1 MKKIFVVALSLFCHF
16 TFAQEHFS
24 GISTSNRVGI
34 LNVNINPA
42 ELTNLSKKFEV
53 NIFGLSVNVANDKL
67 AFSDF
72 NSDTDFEELLFSGT
86 SPVNARVDAE
96 INGLGFAMRWKKWGL
111 AITSK
116 AYAKFD
122 LVDIDPTIGNAITNN
137 NIGLNTTLLDNKKNQ
152 RMNGTSYG
160 EIGFSLARTLVDKEK
175 HKFSAGVTLK
185 LLFPGSYANFGLSNL
200 NGEITQVGG
209 DAFLTTNSPATLNI
223 AYSGNLADSFTNFD
237 DYSQSIFGGLNGFSG
252 DVGANYQWLGD
263 DKKYKLNAGLSVRNI
278 GSMTFKGDNNA
289 STSYELN
296 LVANPQNPN
305 PLGLDLSLFE
315 DIDNLS
321 EVEDILRNNGYLTE
335 TAQEKDFTVKLPT
348 VISTY
353 VDLKVIHK
361 LYVTAYLQQKL
372 NDDSANDQ
380 VTAPNIFSI
389 TPRISLRYFETYI
402 PVTFHEISGTNV
414 GFGFRLGGFYLGS
427 SSMVTALLAD
437 SKQGDI
443 YLGFRWGFL

>member
-1 MKKIFVVALSLFCHF
+1 
-16 TFAQEHFS
+16 
-24 GISTSNRVGI
+24 
-34 LNVNINPA
+34 
-42 ELTNLSKKFEV
+42 
-53 NIFGLSVNVANDKL
+53 
-67 AFSDF
+67 
-72 NSDTDFEELLFSGT
+72 
-86 SPVNARVDAE
+86 
-96 INGLGFAMRWKKWGL
+96 
-111 AITSK
+111 
-116 AYAKFD
+116 
-122 LVDIDPTIGNAITNN
+122 
-137 NIGLNTTLLDNKKNQ
+137 
-152 RMNGTSYG
+152 
-160 EIGFSLARTLVDKEK
+160 
-175 HKFSAGVTLK
+175 
-185 LLFPGSYANFGLSNL
+185 
-200 NGEITQVGG
+200 
-209 DAFLTTNSPATLNI
+209 
-223 AYSGNLADSFTNFD
+223 
-237 DYSQSIFGGLNGFSG
+237 
-252 DVGANYQWLGD
+252 
-263 DKKYKLNAGLSVRNI
+263 
-278 GSMTFKGDNNA
+278 MTFKGDNNA

-335 TAQEKDFTVKLPT
+335 TPQEKDFTVKLPT

>member
-1 MKKIFVVALSLFCHF
+1 
-16 TFAQEHFS
+16 
-24 GISTSNRVGI
+24 
-34 LNVNINPA
+34 
-42 ELTNLSKKFEV
+42 
-53 NIFGLSVNVANDKL
+53 
-67 AFSDF
+67 
-72 NSDTDFEELLFSGT
+72 
-86 SPVNARVDAE
+86 
-96 INGLGFAMRWKKWGL
+96 
-111 AITSK
+111 
-116 AYAKFD
+116 
-122 LVDIDPTIGNAITNN
+122 
-137 NIGLNTTLLDNKKNQ
+137 
-152 RMNGTSYG
+152 MNGTSYG

-237 DYSQSIFGGLNGFSG
+237 DYSKSIFGGLNGFAG

-335 TAQEKDFTVKLPT
+335 TPQEKDFTIKLPT

-414 GFGFRLGGFYLGS
+414 GFGVRLGGFYLGS

>member
-160 EIGFSLARTLVDKEK
+160 EIGLSLARNLYETEK

-185 LLFPGSYANFGLSNL
+185 LLFPGSYSNFGLSNL
-200 NGEITQVGG
+200 NGTITEVGG

-237 DYSQSIFGGLNGFSG
+237 DYSKSIFGGLNGFAG

-263 DKKYKLNAGLSVRNI
+263 DKKYKLNAGLSIRNI
-278 GSMTFKGDNNA
+278 GSMTFKDNNNA
-289 STSYELN
+289 STNYSLN
-296 LVANPQNPN
+296 IPN
-305 PLGLDLSLFE
+305 SDPLDLSLFE
-315 DIDNLS
+315 DVDSLS
-321 EVEDILRNNGYLTE
+321 DVEDILSSNGYLTVE
-335 TAQEKDFTVKLPT
+335 QGEKDFKVKLPT
-348 VISTY
+348 VFSTY